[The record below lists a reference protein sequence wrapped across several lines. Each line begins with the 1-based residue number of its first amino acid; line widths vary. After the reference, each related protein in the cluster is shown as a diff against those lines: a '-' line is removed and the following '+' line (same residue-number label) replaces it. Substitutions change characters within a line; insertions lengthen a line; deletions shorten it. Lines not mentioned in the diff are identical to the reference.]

1 VPSVIDLQPSFPVLI
16 EAGHGVQDANG
27 MRFVV
32 DRAARSLPRLLL
44 DHDYARQVR
53 RMDGSER

>member
-1 VPSVIDLQPSFPVLI
+1 
-16 EAGHGVQDANG
+16 